1 MSTSVLTGEVTAVD
15 MSSPLRTL
23 LPSAS
28 AEVLAVLAGTSEEL
42 TGNAIAAVADGRV
55 SQTGANKALKRL
67 VASGVVLARP
77 AGSSIL
83 YSLNRNHVA
92 AGAVLEL
99 AALRTTFLQR
109 VSDAVAV
116 WKPPAVSV
124 VLFGSVARG
133 EAGLASDID
142 LLVVRPDSVA
152 AVDLAWERQVD
163 ELTVSVHRWTGNP
176 CEILEYGES
185 ELAAL
190 ISAGDSLVDNLRN
203 DGIAVAGASPRS
215 LLSGRRR

>member
-1 MSTSVLTGEVTAVD
+1 

-42 TGNAIAAVADGRV
+42 TGNAIAAIADGRV

-83 YSLNRNHVA
+83 YALNRNHLA
-92 AGAVLEL
+92 ASAVVEL
-99 AALRTTFLQR
+99 AGLRATFLQR
-109 VSDAVAV
+109 VSDAVEA

-133 EAGLASDID
+133 DAGLASDID
-142 LLVVRPDSVA
+142 LLVVRPDTVA
-152 AVDLAWERQVD
+152 AVDLAWERQIE
-163 ELTVSVHRWTGNP
+163 ELTESVQRWTGNP
-176 CEILEYGES
+176 CQILEYGES

-190 ISAGDSLVDNLRN
+190 VSAGDSLVDNLRT